1 MPRSRDGGR
10 AMEDEELLLQAA
22 NAPTMYF
29 DGFGAFRKINGV
41 LRCVGYVLGSG
52 AQLNV
57 IVSLTGAEAAN
68 AEARRVLEEKNARST
83 NITEQM
89 RVAH

>member
-1 MPRSRDGGR
+1 MN
-10 AMEDEELLLQAA
+10 EEELLRQAA

-52 AQLNV
+52 AQLNL
-57 IVSLTGAEAAN
+57 IISLTGAEAAN
-68 AEARRVLEEKNARST
+68 AEAKRVLEEPPTKRTSSMDWLRS
-83 NITEQM
+83 
-89 RVAH
+89 AH

>member
-1 MPRSRDGGR
+1 MT
-10 AMEDEELLLQAA
+10 DEELLFQAA
-22 NAPTMYF
+22 SAPTLYF

-52 AQLNV
+52 AQLNL

-68 AEARRVLEEKNARST
+68 AEARRILEEKPTKNTDIMERL
-83 NITEQM
+83 
-89 RVAH
+89 RLAH